1 MTVANVKDDQFEET
15 QESGQE
21 SGRLILGSEAD
32 VAATLQIVSVLSIE
46 DDRATIFIAG
56 CL

>member
-1 MTVANVKDDQFEET
+1 MAVANVKDDQFEET

-46 DDRATIFIAG
+46 DDRATIS
-56 CL
+56 LVYMV